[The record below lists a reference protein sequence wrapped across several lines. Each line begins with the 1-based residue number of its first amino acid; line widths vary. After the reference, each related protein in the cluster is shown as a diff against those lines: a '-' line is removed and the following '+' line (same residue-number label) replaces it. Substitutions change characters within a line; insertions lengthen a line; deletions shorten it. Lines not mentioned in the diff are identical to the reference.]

1 MAELTLWIN
10 DDEMFVTKPAT
21 EEHNQTKKKKTN
33 QQTKEQDNK
42 GSDSGRFHYVNP

>member
-21 EEHNQTKKKKTN
+21 EKHKQNKEKGKQT
-33 QQTKEQDNK
+33 NK
-42 GSDSGRFHYVNP
+42 